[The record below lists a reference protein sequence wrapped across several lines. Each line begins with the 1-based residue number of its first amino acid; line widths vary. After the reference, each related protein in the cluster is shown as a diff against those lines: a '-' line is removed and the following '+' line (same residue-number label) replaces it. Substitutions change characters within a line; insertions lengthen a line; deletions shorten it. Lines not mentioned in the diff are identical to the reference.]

1 MRWRFKNARSWIIAC
16 LLCLGFW
23 QLGHGAYIPAKAWVA
38 QGLMLHAWDRATRG
52 EAGPAP
58 WPWADTWPI
67 ARLRAKGGKVDLI
80 VLAGGSG
87 RTLAFGP
94 GHLSASVMPGQ
105 RGNSVIA
112 GHRDT
117 HFNFLKDLAIGEKL
131 QVETADGRRH
141 TYLVVDLDVVDAR
154 RGRLL
159 LDTDESVLSLVTC
172 YPFDAVAAGGPMR
185 YVVTLSLLQDT
196 VVDLAGRATVCAWM
210 SQKRD

>member
-1 MRWRFKNARSWIIAC
+1 MRWPLRNARSWIVAC

-38 QGLMLHAWDRATRG
+38 QGLMLRAWTRA
-52 EAGPAP
+52 AGGQANPAP
-58 WPWADTWPI
+58 WPWADTWPV
-67 ARLRAKGGKVDLI
+67 ARMSAKGGEVDLI

-94 GHLSASVMPGQ
+94 GHLSASALPGQ

-117 HFNFLKDLAIGEKL
+117 HFSFLQDLAIGETL
-131 QVETADGRRH
+131 RVETSDGREH
-141 TYLVVDLDVVDAR
+141 IYKVVDLDVVDSR
-154 RGRLL
+154 RSSIV

-172 YPFDAVAAGGPMR
+172 YPFDATVAGGPMR
-185 YVVTLSLLQDT
+185 YVVTLKLLQ
-196 VVDLAGRATVCAWM
+196 
-210 SQKRD
+210 